1 MQSQLP
7 TSPPAALP
15 AEFAPLPLRQRGVL
29 ETLDVAFKLFR
40 QYWKPL
46 IAWAAI
52 AAFVNLI
59 PVLNYVTFFF
69 TPPLIIGAVCCC
81 VAAAVRG
88 QSVGFKQCWRF
99 LKPRYWNVVAM
110 HVVAGIVFFVAIVG
124 LFLVAILAFAAVTPL
139 FSSISDS
146 WVNIVLGI
154 VLFVLFFVVFGII
167 ATALGMWQSLTA
179 IVACMEDDP
188 QNSGAMRRAWNLMK
202 GQWRAVINIS
212 MILGLAVL
220 VLWGILA
227 GVSSAV
233 LGMGSLRDIAR
244 GYDVFNDSNIFG
256 FIASMMVSFYVLML
270 VYLPLHY
277 LAATLL
283 YLDFRIRKE
292 ALDLEWTAHASAPQ
306 LETAPPPTMAH
317 SSNIFNPTAQELNV
331 QELNAPQM
339 PTPSVWD
346 DAQPVAHTPAP
357 IAPAV
362 APPPYS
368 PTSPNSPRVEFAP
381 EMPTQSN
388 EPPIPPKD
396 IYGAGLNF
404 SANAPENEPNVTLRK
419 DDDNA
424 TV

>member
-7 TSPPAALP
+7 TSPLASPA

-46 IAWAAI
+46 VAWAAI

-88 QSVGFKQCWRF
+88 QNVGFKQCWRF

-110 HVVAGIVFFVAIVG
+110 HVLASIVFFVALFG
-124 LFLVAILAFAAVTPL
+124 LFLVAALAFAAVTPL
-139 FSSISDS
+139 FSSISDG
-146 WVNIVLGI
+146 WVSVVLGI
-154 VLFVLFFVVFGII
+154 IAVVLFLVVFGVI

-188 QNSGAMRRAWNLMK
+188 QNNGAMRRAWNLMK
-202 GQWRAVINIS
+202 GNWRAVVNIS
-212 MILGLAVL
+212 MILGLAML

-227 GVSSAV
+227 GVSSV
-233 LGMGSLRDIAR
+233 LLGMGTLRNIVR
-244 GYDVFNDSNIFG
+244 GYDVFNDSGIFS
-256 FIASMMVSFYVLML
+256 IVASMVLSSYVLML

-277 LAATLL
+277 LAAALL
-283 YLDFRIRKE
+283 YLDFRVRKE

-306 LETAPPPTMAH
+306 PATAPPPAMAH
-317 SSNIFNPTAQELNV
+317 SANIFNPTAQELNV
-331 QELNAPQM
+331 AET
-339 PTPSVWD
+339 PTPSVWND
-346 DAQPVAHTPAP
+346 EQPVSHAP

-368 PTSPNSPRVEFAP
+368 PNFEDSPRVEFAS
-381 EMPTQSN
+381 EAPTASH
-388 EPPIPPKD
+388 EPPTPPKD

-419 DDDNA
+419 DDDA
-424 TV
+424 V